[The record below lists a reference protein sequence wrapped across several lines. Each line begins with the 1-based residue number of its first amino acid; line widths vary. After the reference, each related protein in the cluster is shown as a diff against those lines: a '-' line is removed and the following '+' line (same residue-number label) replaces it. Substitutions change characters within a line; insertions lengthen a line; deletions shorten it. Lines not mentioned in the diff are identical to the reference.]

1 MQITLVCRIYQKL
14 LARYRPSQVDLHHN
28 REREGTFPMGSCGGD
43 SRKPNKSMR
52 QFSWSPAHNLHTFY
66 LERLQ
71 EFPSEVKNFQSFAL
85 LNSWLIFCVFQ
96 LLQQENWTLQSYF
109 KYLLVQIQENEKFV
123 LTEKMRLLHL
133 VRAKSVGGSRT
144 ESTGSSTKND
154 KNKTVFIGTKFHK
167 KNEKNW

>member
-14 LARYRPSQVDLHHN
+14 MARYLPSQVDLHQN
-28 REREGTFPMGSCGGD
+28 REREGTLPKASCGGD

-52 QFSWSPAHNLHTFY
+52 QFSWSPAHNSHTLY
-66 LERLQ
+66 LGRLQ
-71 EFPSEVKNFQSFAL
+71 EFPFEVEIFENFSL
-85 LNSWLIFCVFQ
+85 LNSWQISCVFQ

-109 KYLLVQIQENEKFV
+109 KYLLVQIQEYEKFA

-154 KNKTVFIGTKFHK
+154 KRKTVFLGTKFHK
-167 KNEKNW
+167 KW